1 MASLN
6 DVFGHESNP
15 AWLTACQDDEEC
27 EASKAQ
33 VSAFVGVG
41 VAQNIW
47 HQFGSGN
54 IVAAE
59 NVDGCYFAKSRNS
72 LSVKASH
79 VLGADECKV
88 FFRNTRRLEVGDARD
103 KLNVPILVWRPEL
116 STCTEDDGG
125 RAKRSRA
132 GQKEDH
138 EISAEFT
145 AHISRGTIS
154 SLHRKHSSGS
164 SRTS

>member
-72 LSVKASH
+72 LSVS
-79 VLGADECKV
+79 E
-88 FFRNTRRLEVGDARD
+88 
-103 KLNVPILVWRPEL
+103 
-116 STCTEDDGG
+116 
-125 RAKRSRA
+125 
-132 GQKEDH
+132 
-138 EISAEFT
+138 
-145 AHISRGTIS
+145 
-154 SLHRKHSSGS
+154 
-164 SRTS
+164 